1 MLQELVL
8 SLLEEL
14 NMLEERIAFYDQK
27 LEEIYQHDERCQ
39 QLATIPGVGKIVAT
53 AMIASIGNA
62 QAFEN
67 SRQLSAWLGLVPAQY
82 STGGKQY
89 LVGISKRGDQYLR
102 KLLVHGARSV
112 INWIG
117 RKKEKTQQDLWVVSL
132 VERRGKN
139 CATVALANKIGRIIW
154 AVLRT
159 SKPYR
164 PHSLSIMAS

>member
-1 MLQELVL
+1 MTILSASGWRGFL
-8 SLLEEL
+8 SLGTV
-14 NMLEERIAFYDQK
+14 Q
-27 LEEIYQHDERCQ
+27 
-39 QLATIPGVGKIVAT
+39 
-53 AMIASIGNA
+53 
-62 QAFEN
+62 
-67 SRQLSAWLGLVPAQY
+67 
-82 STGGKQY
+82 
-89 LVGISKRGDQYLR
+89 
-102 KLLVHGARSV
+102 LVHGARSV